1 MKDFILDRETFKCVM
16 YRNIEYRLSVWGIVT
31 VNVNDMVDLV
41 TGSFL
46 RYTVESVN
54 YSSLD
59 RLRIAERILEEL

>member
-31 VNVNDMVDLV
+31 VNVNDIVDLV